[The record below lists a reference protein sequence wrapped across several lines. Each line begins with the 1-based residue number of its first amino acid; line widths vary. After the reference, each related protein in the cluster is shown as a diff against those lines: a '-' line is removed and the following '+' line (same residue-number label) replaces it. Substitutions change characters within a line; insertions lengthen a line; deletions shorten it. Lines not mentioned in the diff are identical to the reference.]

1 MALEILIQ
9 EYIGEETAESGT
21 TTTNICITGH
31 GLAVGDH
38 IINATRNSTPP
49 AFDNIA
55 SRRVTSVVDAN
66 NITVHTITGQ
76 TTGDTIKL
84 FKHINR
90 ADKLMAGSLQI
101 NRQSDNN
108 HTCTMTLVS
117 TVDYAPL
124 AGQDVIIK
132 YDNDIIFGGVIK
144 SVRRRLSP
152 ASNTIF
158 YDIFSDGYS
167 TIPARRTVTNTHDN
181 TTAGALVE
189 YYVDT
194 VLYQEGVTKGTINAG
209 ATLAEYDAVCK
220 SIKEIFDELASAS
233 GYKWYIDD
241 NKALHFLQDD
251 TVVDA
256 AHDLDNST
264 FTDFSDVE
272 YEETLDNYRNKQ
284 FVRGTVGDEGF
295 VIQHESTNADE
306 VAARQN
312 IEGTSGYYGAVL
324 NDNNID
330 NDTDATNTADN
341 LIKRYGQCLPNVI
354 TFETGAL
361 DFAPNT
367 RLKVE
372 LSELGIDESYYYI
385 EEVSIY
391 DLNGKTLRATVRA
404 VQRSAENFSTQRS
417 QDFVGY
423 FSKLTEMAKKTGGN
437 AGTVQDGDGNLYAVQ
452 IYVQDD
458 APAAPKAKSLWIDT
472 NDYSRYDIS
481 SIGASGTITIDGP
494 EVIFASGTITVT
506 LFTAA
511 GNAGVVRI
519 IKNTG
524 TGTVTIDGYSGET
537 IDGAT
542 TKTLTANQF
551 CKLISDGA
559 NWQVIG

>member
-31 GLAVGDH
+31 GLAAGDH

-117 TVDYAPL
+117 TTAYAPRV
-124 AGQDVIIK
+124 GQDVLIK
-132 YDNDIIFGGVIK
+132 NNDAVIFGGVIK
-144 SVRRRLSP
+144 TVRRHLSP
-152 ASNTIF
+152 GSDTIF
-158 YDIFSDGYS
+158 YDVFSDGYS
-167 TIPARRTVTNTHDN
+167 SIPARRTVTNTHDN
-181 TTAGALVE
+181 KTAGWLVE

-194 VLYQEGVTKGTINAG
+194 VLYQEGVTKGTIDTG

-251 TVVDA
+251 MVSDA
-256 AHDLDNST
+256 PHDLDNDT
-264 FTDFSDVE
+264 FKDFGNVE

-284 FVRGTVGDEGF
+284 YIRGALGDEGY
-295 VIQHESTNADE
+295 VIQHESVNGAE
-306 VAARQN
+306 VAVRQE

-330 NDTDATNTADN
+330 NDTDAETSGDN

-354 TFETGAL
+354 TFETSAL

-367 RLKVE
+367 KLKVE
-372 LSELGIDESYYYI
+372 LTDLGIAESYYYI
-385 EEVSIY
+385 ENVSIY
-391 DLNGKTLRATVRA
+391 DLDGKHLWASVRA
-404 VQRSAENFSTQRS
+404 VQRLSTNFSTQKG
-417 QDFVGY
+417 QDFIGY
-423 FSKLTEMAKKTGGN
+423 FSKLTEMAKKTGG
-437 AGTVQDGDGNLYAVQ
+437 ASGAVQDNDGNLYTVQ

-458 APAAPKAKSLWIDT
+458 APAAAKSKAIWIDT
-472 NDYSRYDIS
+472 NDYSRYD
-481 SIGASGTITIDGP
+481 TETIDTTSVLTIGGT
-494 EVIFASGTITVT
+494 EVIFASNAITLT
-506 LFTAA
+506 LFTAV
-511 GNAGVVRI
+511 GNAGVIRI
-519 IKNTG
+519 IKNIG
-524 TGTVTIDGYSGET
+524 SETVTIDGNNAET
-537 IDGAT
+537 IDGSI
-542 TKTLTANQF
+542 TKDLTAGQF
-551 CKLISDGA
+551 CVIISDGA